1 VPALHPPVEAPIVRP
16 FSYGGSLFA
25 GGHHRG
31 VDFAAAVGELVLA
44 PCSGRVAFAGGT
56 PSGPAVTLECAGRRL
71 RVTLLPVR
79 ARRARAG
86 RAVDARDI
94 VGSVAGA
101 RDIVG
106 SVAGGTHAGLH
117 LGVRRAG
124 DPLGY
129 LDPAPLLAASAP
141 PLGPAPP
148 PSARRPSRRAG
159 PRPPGGAGARTSVP
173 LAGAPAQPA
182 AAPASDVA
190 TMAPWPVWAGLALVL
205 LGAVGTA
212 GRRGRR
218 RRAARRAPHPAFAR
232 RE

>member
-1 VPALHPPVEAPIVRP
+1 MPALHPPVEAPIVRP

-79 ARRARAG
+79 AGRARAG
-86 RAVDARDI
+86 RAVHARDI
-94 VGSVAGA
+94 VGF
-101 RDIVG
+101 
-106 SVAGGTHAGLH
+106 VAGGSHAGLH

-148 PSARRPSRRAG
+148 PPSARRPPGRAG
-159 PRPPGGAGARTSVP
+159 PRPPGGAGAGASVP
-173 LAGAPAQPA
+173 VAAAPAQPA